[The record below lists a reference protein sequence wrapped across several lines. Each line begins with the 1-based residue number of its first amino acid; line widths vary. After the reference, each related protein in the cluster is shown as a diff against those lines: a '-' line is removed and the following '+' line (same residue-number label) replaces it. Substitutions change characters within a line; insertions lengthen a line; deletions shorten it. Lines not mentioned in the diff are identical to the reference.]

1 MFKAGLAVLAVA
13 GIATTALTASAD
25 AQTRKNRNYYGN
37 NYNYYGDTYRAYGS
51 AQQQWNTGAV
61 RGRYDPNS
69 YDGRRTGQPRTC
81 GHDFFQY
88 DDRGVPTG
96 PYCN

>member
-1 MFKAGLAVLAVA
+1 MLRSSLALLAIA
-13 GIATTALTASAD
+13 AIATSTPTAPAD
-25 AQTRKNRNYYGN
+25 AQTRKNDNYY
-37 NYNYYGDTYRAYGS
+37 YYGDNNYRTYGH
-51 AQQQWNTGAV
+51 QQYNSGAV

-81 GHDFFQY
+81 GHDFLLR
-88 DDRGVPTG
+88 DGRGSTTG

>member
-1 MFKAGLAVLAVA
+1 MLRSSLALLALA
-13 GIATTALTASAD
+13 AIATTALTASAD
-25 AQTRKNRNYYGN
+25 AQTRRERYGDNYY
-37 NYNYYGDTYRAYGS
+37 YNDNYRAYGS
-51 AQQQWNTGAV
+51 TRNNTGAV

-81 GHDFFQY
+81 GSDFFRY
-88 DDRGVPTG
+88 DREGVPYG